1 MSKPIGNTNHH
12 YNLKHFQANVSAR
25 IFEIKEKYI
34 NESYSGRIP
43 VKRDSN
49 K

>member
-1 MSKPIGNTNHH
+1 MFQFYSK
-12 YNLKHFQANVSAR
+12 LSAM

>member
-1 MSKPIGNTNHH
+1 M
-12 YNLKHFQANVSAR
+12 FQFYSTLSAM
-25 IFEIKEKYI
+25 IFEIKVKYI

-43 VKRDSN
+43 VKKNSN